1 MAIRL
6 TVSPLRKRRNPST
19 ANRSGAMYRIFT
31 SPRRT
36 SACTRSTSRT
46 GSVLLMNRAATPFA
60 FSPSTWSFISAISG
74 EITSVTP
81 SIASAGSW

>member
-6 TVSPLRKRRNPST
+6 TRSPLRNRRNPST
-19 ANRSGAMYRIFT
+19 ASRSGAMYRILT
-31 SPRRT
+31 SPWRT
-36 SACTRSTSRT
+36 SPCTPSTSRT
-46 GSVLLMNRAATPFA
+46 GSVLLMNRAAMPLA
-60 FSPSTWSFISAISG
+60 FSPSTWSFISAMSG